1 MTRWLVALAS
11 GTVLCVGVVAC
22 GSDDNKGQGF
32 AAGVDGNTMLGTLTP
47 AQQVTICQN
56 QAAYVHAHVDTT
68 SLSRFICGLTANV
81 LFAAS
86 DDACQQAFDNCVNS
100 FSLMVDVNVP
110 TSTSTQTVCSSVPIS
125 QCQGTVS
132 DYEKCVDQLAN
143 VQLTIGTDFQ
153 CGKRAQYQA
162 NPLVGVDACA
172 AVGPACTAASQPQ
185 VR

>member
-1 MTRWLVALAS
+1 LVALAS
-11 GTVLCVGVVAC
+11 CSVLCVGVAAC
-22 GSDDNKGQGF
+22 GSDDKKDLGF
-32 AAGVDGNTMLGTLTP
+32 SSGVDGNTMLGNLTP
-47 AQQVTICQN
+47 TQQVTICQN

-68 SLSRFICGLTANV
+68 SLMRFICGLTPAV
-81 LFAAS
+81 LLAAS
-86 DDACQQAFDNCVNS
+86 DDACQQALDTCVNS
-100 FSLMVDVNVP
+100 FSLKVDVNVP
-110 TSTSTQTVCSSVPIS
+110 ASTSTQTVCSTVPIT
-125 QCQGTVS
+125 QCQGTVA

-143 VQLTIGTDFQ
+143 VQLTFGTEFA